1 MNKYAN
7 FWQVRSVCYDLAS
20 AAPPPPLSPKRLKIC
35 KVATASTS
43 SSVCNEDEQTYS
55 CLAGAVPNMAP
66 PRQRGPGPRP
76 VTAFKYSLRRNP
88 PSNLLARDNL
98 VSDSSGSVSMASTQT
113 QLDEIAKNLTS
124 MAAQISDLARKMST
138 LEPLVPI
145 APKLSGL
152 PERVTQVQ
160 ASAFEY
166 SEQVR
171 SLNLAIQRVEAS

>member
-1 MNKYAN
+1 M
-7 FWQVRSVCYDLAS
+7 
-20 AAPPPPLSPKRLKIC
+20 
-35 KVATASTS
+35 
-43 SSVCNEDEQTYS
+43 
-55 CLAGAVPNMAP
+55 G
-66 PRQRGPGPRP
+66 
-76 VTAFKYSLRRNP
+76 
-88 PSNLLARDNL
+88 
-98 VSDSSGSVSMASTQT
+98 STQT

-171 SLNLAIQRVEAS
+171 SLNLAIQRVEAPIPASPVRCRTRLLRADEVQDHVLLQPSNTPSVVILLPISSPVTLWFGTWEQSLLKDEVQS